1 MRSQLLI
8 CLEQF
13 RGIVIFATNLV
24 VNYDRAFL
32 SRLISIE
39 FRVPDATARRAIWE
53 RHLRGEG
60 LRIPLADDVDTQALA
75 EAYEFCG
82 REIKNAV
89 KDACVTAAIRCSESV
104 TQNDLLK
111 SCVKVKEELENL
123 SKAADHTQS
132 PRKDLLQK
140 KADEQ
145 AKL

>member
-60 LRIPLADDVDTQALA
+60 LRSPLADDVDT
-75 EAYEFCG
+75 
-82 REIKNAV
+82 
-89 KDACVTAAIRCSESV
+89 
-104 TQNDLLK
+104 
-111 SCVKVKEELENL
+111 
-123 SKAADHTQS
+123 
-132 PRKDLLQK
+132 
-140 KADEQ
+140 
-145 AKL
+145 